1 MQTQDIQAALEQMVR
16 DLTDLGAVCPEASF
30 SVNCAARHTIYLRV
44 DLSTEWLFNGSN
56 FKFLF
61 ADTPE
66 EALSAA
72 REYIAALPDPR
83 TAKRRQWQKKLGD
96 VIDEGY
102 ELELPGDVMA
112 PLHAGSLAMTE
123 NLLED
128 QS

>member
-30 SVNCAARHTIYLRV
+30 SVNSASRHTIYLSV
-44 DLSTEWLFNGSN
+44 NHAAGWLFGGEN
-56 FKFLF
+56 FKVML

-66 EALSAA
+66 EALSKA
-72 REYIAALPDPR
+72 REYISAIPDPR